1 MRNLQ
6 DIIIVRIIT
15 YIVGHTFMLSWEM
28 PLSKIFLA
36 YSALIMSTLKGS
48 TDRFFNFSA
57 QNQNFTGGWTGP
69 NLP

>member
-15 YIVGHTFMLSWEM
+15 YIVGHTFMLSLEM
-28 PLSKIFLA
+28 PRSKIFLA

-57 QNQNFTGGWTGP
+57 QSQNFTGGLNEP
-69 NLP
+69 DLP